1 MNVVG
6 RSGTPKIALARTNDG
21 AGRGVG
27 REFGALLNLP
37 VEEVGLPKAIK
48 L

>member
-1 MNVVG
+1 MVWLV
-6 RSGTPKIALARTNDG
+6 RSGTPDIALARTNDG

-27 REFGALLNLP
+27 RELGALLNLA
-37 VEEVGLPKAIK
+37 VEEVGAPKVIK